1 MNIKQK
7 PQVKNKR
14 VDVVKEKTEEGNKR
28 GINPEGNTWN
38 GRKTVRKKA
47 NYGHILYGRNSV
59 SY

>member
-28 GINPEGNTWN
+28 GINPEGNT
-38 GRKTVRKKA
+38 
-47 NYGHILYGRNSV
+47 
-59 SY
+59 